1 MGSLANNGR
10 GVDLAEFPVSVIER
24 IGYYVYTLADPQTRK
39 VFYVGKGTGNRIFA
53 HVNELIDGPQENDK
67 LDRIREIHA
76 RGQLVLYEIIRHG
89 MAETEALEVE
99 SALIDFIGL
108 EDLTN
113 LVAGHN
119 MDVRGRMTIP
129 EIIAAYEAK
138 PITIAEPALLIIV
151 NRLFERNVSP
161 DRLYEITRGNWVLGP
176 RRNKATYAFSVF
188 RGIVREV
195 YRIRSW
201 AQALA
206 RAPDQKVQSRWRF
219 EGEVAKELRHYVGG
233 SVAAYLKPGA
243 QSPVKYVNC

>member
-1 MGSLANNGR
+1 ME
-10 GVDLAEFPVSVIER
+10 VAEFPVAVIER
-24 IGYYVYTLADPQTRK
+24 LGYYVYTLADPLSRE

-53 HVNELIDGPQENDK
+53 HVTESIDSPNENDK
-67 LDRIREIHA
+67 LTRIREIHA
-76 RGQLVLYEIIRHG
+76 RQQQVLYEIIRHG
-89 MAETEALEVE
+89 MTEAEALEVE

-108 EDLTN
+108 KDLAN
-113 LVAGHN
+113 LVAGHD

-129 EIIAAYEAK
+129 EIIASYDAK
-138 PITIAEPALLIIV
+138 PVTVAEPALLIIV

-176 RRNKATYAFSVF
+176 RRNKAAYAFSVF

-206 RAPDQKVQSRWRF
+206 RDPDQKLQARWRF
-219 EGEVAKELRHYVGG
+219 EGEVARELRHYVGG